1 MMITGI
7 PGLPSIHSNFRPRQR
22 APWRAGRRAS
32 WRAGRVLLLLAAA
45 TVPTAMTVATAVA
58 APQAVAAPKAV
69 APPKAVTV
77 PTAVA
82 PPKTV
87 APPKAEAGAAGPL
100 SAPPPQPGPVG
111 SLVVELAKQR
121 ITDFDRNRKM
131 LYRQLVSTGLP
142 ASPTPKGDFYVKTKY
157 KKTQMTGRDY
167 QIPVVENVMCLG
179 GDGLPPDS
187 ICVHPAPWQEAAGQ
201 AFGVRRSHGC
211 IRTSSATARWLF
223 GHTDVGTPVTIKN

>member
-1 MMITGI
+1 MEIVCLAMMTPGI
-7 PGLPSIHSNFRPRQR
+7 PGLPSIHSIFGPRQR

-32 WRAGRVLLLLAAA
+32 WRAGRRAGRVLLLLAAA
-45 TVPTAMTVATAVA
+45 TLPTAVTVQPAVA
-58 APQAVAAPKAV
+58 ARQAA
-69 APPKAVTV
+69 APPKAM
-77 PTAVA
+77 P
-82 PPKTV
+82 
-87 APPKAEAGAAGPL
+87 PPKAEAGAAGPL

-121 ITDFDRNRKM
+121 ITAFDRNRKM

-157 KKTQMTGRDY
+157 KKTRMTGRDF

-223 GHTDVGTPVTIKN
+223 GHTDVGTPVTIQN

>member
-1 MMITGI
+1 MVCFAMMIPGI
-7 PGLPSIHSNFRPRQR
+7 PGLRCFRPSFGPRQR
-22 APWRAGRRAS
+22 AHWRAS
-32 WRAGRVLLLLAAA
+32 WVLLVLAAA
-45 TVPTAMTVATAVA
+45 TAPVGA
-58 APQAVAAPKAV
+58 AR
-69 APPKAVTV
+69 PPST
-77 PTAVA
+77 P
-82 PPKTV
+82 
-87 APPKAEAGAAGPL
+87 AGAAAPL
-100 SAPPPQPGPVG
+100 SAPPPPPGPVG

-121 ITDFDRNRKM
+121 ITAFDRNHHM

-142 ASPTPKGDFYVKTKY
+142 ASPTPKGDFYVNAKY

-211 IRTSSATARWLF
+211 IRTSTATARWLF
-223 GHTDVGTPVTIKN
+223 GHTDVGTPVTIQN

>member
-1 MMITGI
+1 MVCFAMMIPGI
-7 PGLPSIHSNFRPRQR
+7 PGLPCIRTFFGPRQR
-22 APWRAGRRAS
+22 APWRAG
-32 WRAGRVLLLLAAA
+32 WVLLLLAAA
-45 TVPTAMTVATAVA
+45 TVPMALAVPMAVA
-58 APQAVAAPKAV
+58 
-69 APPKAVTV
+69 V
-77 PTAVA
+77 P
-82 PPKTV
+82 
-87 APPKAEAGAAGPL
+87 AEDAGPL

-121 ITDFDRNRKM
+121 ITAFDRNHQM

-142 ASPTPKGDFYVKTKY
+142 ASPTPKGDFYVKAKY

-167 QIPVVENVMCLG
+167 QIPAVENVMCLG

-223 GHTDVGTPVTIKN
+223 GHTDIGTPVTIQN

>member
-1 MMITGI
+1 MEIVCFAMMIPGI
-7 PGLPSIHSNFRPRQR
+7 PGLPSIHSIFGPRQR
-22 APWRAGRRAS
+22 APWG
-32 WRAGRVLLLLAAA
+32 AGRVLLLLAAA

-121 ITDFDRNRKM
+121 ITAFDRNRKM
-131 LYRQLVSTGLP
+131 LYRELVSTGLP
-142 ASPTPKGDFYVKTKY
+142 ASPTPKGEFYVKTKY

-223 GHTDVGTPVTIKN
+223 GHTDVGTPVTIQN